1 MERDVVGMWNE
12 IRRGRALTD
21 KELEFIKIK
30 KGSDSILTP

>member
-21 KELEFIKIK
+21 KEVEFIVEV
-30 KGSDSILTP
+30 G